1 MVMQEQPEGVEQGI
15 RPDIQVEPV
24 DEITQEQQS
33 IDAELD
39 NIEPPSP
46 EYVPREQFDQLLRKL
61 DQQGRHIS
69 GLESRIDRSAN
80 EIREENQRRA
90 AQQEIALRKQTQEE
104 LLESFDDPTIQ
115 EKMRAY
121 FSLDNQ
127 KAEADLQVR
136 LQQSQ
141 AELEPQNP
149 QGSSQDQWNQI
160 FQAVQDFGVDPADK
174 RVNYA
179 ALVDQSM
186 TDEERRRAFF
196 QSLRTITT
204 AEAKQAPQ
212 QTQQRQA
219 QTPPV
224 AAAPASST
232 GFRNA
237 DEVRDAYVSDKI
249 SKDTYIDQWLNSAN
263 L

>member
-1 MVMQEQPEGVEQGI
+1 MPNFGTYEGHRILTTAMNNALDNV
-15 RPDIQVEPV
+15 IQV
-24 DEITQEQQS
+24 Q
-33 IDAELD
+33 
-39 NIEPPSP
+39 
-46 EYVPREQFDQLLRKL
+46 
-61 DQQGRHIS
+61 
-69 GLESRIDRSAN
+69 
-80 EIREENQRRA
+80 
-90 AQQEIALRKQTQEE
+90 
-104 LLESFDDPTIQ
+104 
-115 EKMRAY
+115 
-121 FSLDNQ
+121 NQ
-127 KAEADLQVR
+127 KKAQERWETEQKV
-136 LQQSQ
+136 
-141 AELEPQNP
+141 
-149 QGSSQDQWNQI
+149 SQDQWNQI

-179 ALVDQSM
+179 GLVDQSM

-212 QTQQRQA
+212 QTQQRQ

-249 SKDTYIDQWLNSAN
+249 SKESYIDQMAKFGQPVR
-263 L
+263 